1 MTEMNENCVIKIENL
16 SKEYRLGAIG
26 SGTLRHDLQSWYAK
40 KRGKEDPNQRIG
52 AKQYTKG
59 DTFLALDGVN
69 LEVNRGERIGII
81 GANGAGKSTLLKVLC
96 RITSPTDGRVRFR
109 GRIASMLEVGT
120 GFHAELTG
128 RENIYLNG
136 AILGMTKKE
145 VASKI
150 DSIIEFSECE
160 KFIDTPV
167 KRYSSGMFVKL
178 AFAVAAHLDAEIMI
192 MDEVLAVGDMHFQ
205 KKCIGIMRDLA
216 TEEDRTVLYV

>member
-1 MTEMNENCVIKIENL
+1 MTEMNENCVIKKLKIF

-40 KRGKEDPNQRIG
+40 KKEVKKIRIRESVPNNTQ
-52 AKQYTKG
+52 KD

-145 VASKI
+145 VTSKN
-150 DSIIEFSECE
+150 
-160 KFIDTPV
+160 
-167 KRYSSGMFVKL
+167 RQY
-178 AFAVAAHLDAEIMI
+178 
-192 MDEVLAVGDMHFQ
+192 
-205 KKCIGIMRDLA
+205 
-216 TEEDRTVLYV
+216 Y

>member
-96 RITSPTDGRVRFR
+96 RI
-109 GRIASMLEVGT
+109 
-120 GFHAELTG
+120 EL
-128 RENIYLNG
+128 
-136 AILGMTKKE
+136 
-145 VASKI
+145 
-150 DSIIEFSECE
+150 
-160 KFIDTPV
+160 
-167 KRYSSGMFVKL
+167 
-178 AFAVAAHLDAEIMI
+178 
-192 MDEVLAVGDMHFQ
+192 
-205 KKCIGIMRDLA
+205 
-216 TEEDRTVLYV
+216 